1 MAPPT
6 GHAHTHTH
14 THTQVFEVSEVQRM
28 LETKRG
34 PEEVMRI
41 DVIKETSEVATN
53 KHLTMQR
60 YAPPLPP
67 LLGAPADVVASNQ
80 GEAVRSDAA
89 TSAGGENSTV
99 MELRKALNARSEEI
113 IELKGRLVECA
124 RELVEVKHDQLER
137 WKESFQS
144 SRSPREEIVF
154 SPRVRETGEIVKAN
168 DEVMASARPETR
180 NTIDELKT
188 QCQEW
193 RWRAEDL
200 RRQLEDS
207 ERQKEMLTR
216 EHAEQTRHNEGLRSH
231 HRSMEEINKIT
242 AEQNLADEKG
252 RQRIMNLILARA
264 TYKCISNAMTQ
275 WCESVEELRALRREE
290 TKKQEIAGAEENRKQ
305 RIIKNMLARRRYMC
319 LSLAMAWWCEGVE
332 KIRALREAK
341 QRNVLRDAWK
351 SNFEEMIKECI
362 STVESLKIEIESNP
376 EVIETTSKTTIES
389 EKEELIGQLAAIKE
403 EEISAE
409 KMLEVNSML
418 EADKDDLTLTLKN
431 EGEKESAANK
441 TLLHE
446 KDQLSLEVASL
457 GMKIEMLKNESEKE
471 SAANKTL
478 VNEKDLLNLEVVF
491 LKQLIEQTVAR
502 EIREISELKLLVD
515 QLEEKVRQKDEQIES
530 LKSETAMRAMEADER
545 KQQISLLWELGSK
558 VEAIIE
564 LRLGNKLKHMTDIL
578 EKVDG
583 VLEASSDTPHTIPH
597 PNGND
602 NLPPLAIN
610 IMNDLK
616 THPEHTQHSHAL
628 RSAAPMRL
636 EASIT
641 YAPGILKGSESVSD
655 ASLPVPPI
663 PWKPPTRPPQTLD
676 DWKHIVESFSPRS
689 RGRNIPI

>member
-1 MAPPT
+1 M
-6 GHAHTHTH
+6 
-14 THTQVFEVSEVQRM
+14 QRM

-53 KHLTMQR
+53 KHLAMQR
-60 YAPPLPP
+60 YASPLPP
-67 LLGAPADVVASNQ
+67 LLEAPVDVVYASNQ

-137 WKESFQS
+137 SRESFQS

-154 SPRVRETGEIVKAN
+154 SPRVREAGEIFKAT

-193 RWRAEDL
+193 RLRAEEL
-200 RRQLEDS
+200 RGQLEDS

-216 EHAEQTRHNEGLRSH
+216 EHAELTRHNDGLRSH

-252 RQRIMNLILARA
+252 RQRIMKLILARA
-264 TYKCISNAMTQ
+264 TNKCISNAMTQ

-290 TKKQEIAGAEENRKQ
+290 TKKQQIAGAEENRKQ

-319 LSLAMAWWCEGVE
+319 VSLAMAWWCEGVE
-332 KIRALREAK
+332 KMRALREAK
-341 QRNVLRDAWK
+341 QRNVLRDVWK

-362 STVESLKIEIESNP
+362 STVESLKIEIDSNP
-376 EVIETTSKTTIES
+376 QVIEITSKTTIES

-403 EEISAE
+403 EDFKISAE

-431 EGEKESAANK
+431 ESEKESAANK

-478 VNEKDLLNLEVVF
+478 VNEKNLLNLEVVF

-502 EIREISELKLLVD
+502 EIREISELKLLVG

-545 KQQISLLWELGSK
+545 KQQISLLWDLGSK
-558 VEAIIE
+558 VEAIMQ
-564 LRLGNKLKHMTDIL
+564 LDLDNKLKHMTDIL

-597 PNGND
+597 PNGNN

-655 ASLPVPPI
+655 ASLPMPPI
-663 PWKPPTRPPQTLD
+663 PWKPPTRPPQTLE

-689 RGRNIPI
+689 RGRNISL